1 MADPN
6 EISDLLDAFDGALPR
21 IVAGVRRQQ
30 ARVKELEELFSL
42 QRSRMDEAVGFWRGQ
57 TGRFKDTPSLG
68 DLLAFLLKE
77 IEERGKVIERQQRC
91 MPDVRDGLV
100 AGCSGPAPAHMGPP
114 VRATAVGE
122 PT

>member
-1 MADPN
+1 MPDNPN
-6 EISDLLDAFDGALPR
+6 EISDLLNAFDGALPR

-30 ARVKELEELFSL
+30 ARVKELEDLFSL

-77 IEERGKVIERQQRC
+77 IADRG
-91 MPDVRDGLV
+91 
-100 AGCSGPAPAHMGPP
+100 
-114 VRATAVGE
+114 AVGE
-122 PT
+122 PKPPPVPYITGCTMAKGDTRTA